1 VSAQRKLEKA
11 PTNLSQF
18 LAWTAEKKG
27 NKQRPDEAKERDCVG
42 GNDCKTPYDPRWQR
56 AGRVAT
62 RAFRFRPPSFLWP
75 GPPAPLVPTMARAFA
90 RRLLA
95 SLRDEPASAPPRIV
109 PYGRPTGHGLFF
121 PPSFSSLPRC
131 SVRPRSPSGT
141 AIFLRRALHCTGR
154 EWLVS
159 PTGYCPRP

>member
-75 GPPAPLVPTMARAFA
+75 GPPAPPVPTDGSGLRAAFA
-90 RRLLA
+90 SFAARRAGERPTPHSPIRPPHGPRPFFSPLFFLFA
-95 SLRDEPASAPPRIV
+95 SL
-109 PYGRPTGHGLFF
+109 LC
-121 PPSFSSLPRC
+121 SSPI
-131 SVRPRSPSGT
+131 
-141 AIFLRRALHCTGR
+141 A
-154 EWLVS
+154 
-159 PTGYCPRP
+159 